1 MRLKQ
6 WEDLPEKMKNDK
18 VLPYYDIIK
27 KKTASLLWKRVFD
40 ICLSVVLLVVLSW
53 LFLILAIL
61 IKRDSCGPVLY
72 RQTRITQFYRP
83 FTIYKFRTMTDHG
96 EQMGALVT
104 TQNDMRIT
112 KIGKKIRKYR
122 LDELPQLVNVLKGD
136 MTFVGTRPEVLKY
149 VECYDEEMYATL
161 LMPAGITSLASIR
174 FKDEEKILS
183 AYSEQE
189 IDKAYQSVILPKKMQ
204 YNLDY
209 LRKFS
214 FFMIYNY
221 VFKRSLRYVRSKG

>member
-189 IDKAYQSVILPKKMQ
+189 IDKAYQSVISVSYTHLTLPTK
-204 YNLDY
+204 LE
-209 LRKFS
+209 
-214 FFMIYNY
+214 
-221 VFKRSLRYVRSKG
+221 V

>member
-40 ICLSVVLLVVLSW
+40 ICLSVALLVVLSW

-214 FFMIYNY
+214 FFYDLQLCFQTIIA
-221 VFKRSLRYVRSKG
+221 VCKK

>member
-112 KIGKKIRKYR
+112 KIGKRIRKYR

-214 FFMIYNY
+214 FFYDLQLCFQTIIA
-221 VFKRSLRYVRSKG
+221 VCKK

>member
-6 WEDLPEKMKNDK
+6 WNDLPEKMKNDK

-27 KKTASLLWKRVFD
+27 KRTASLLWKRVFD
-40 ICLSVVLLVVLSW
+40 ICLSAMLLVVLSW
-53 LFLILAIL
+53 LMLILAIL

-72 RQTRITQFYRP
+72 RQTRITQFHKP
-83 FTIYKFRTMTDHG
+83 FTIYKFRTMTDCG
-96 EQMGALVT
+96 EQMGTLIT
-104 TQNDMRIT
+104 TQNDTRIT
-112 KIGKKIRKYR
+112 KIGKKLRKYR

-136 MTFVGTRPEVLKY
+136 MTFVGTRPEVPKY
-149 VECYDEEMYATL
+149 VDHYDEEMYATL

-214 FFMIYNY
+214 FFYDLQLCFQTIIA
-221 VFKRSLRYVRSKG
+221 VCKK

>member
-27 KKTASLLWKRVFD
+27 KKRASLLWKRVFD

-104 TQNDMRIT
+104 TKNDMRIT

-214 FFMIYNY
+214 FFYDLQLCFQTIIA
-221 VFKRSLRYVRSKG
+221 VCKK

>member
-61 IKRDSCGPVLY
+61 IKMDSCGPVLY

-214 FFMIYNY
+214 FFYDLQLCFQTIIA
-221 VFKRSLRYVRSKG
+221 VCKK

>member
-214 FFMIYNY
+214 FFYDLQLCFQTIIA
-221 VFKRSLRYVRSKG
+221 VCKK

>member
-6 WEDLPEKMKNDK
+6 WEDLSEKMKNDK

-214 FFMIYNY
+214 FFYDLQLCFQTIIA
-221 VFKRSLRYVRSKG
+221 VCKK

>member
-40 ICLSVVLLVVLSW
+40 ICLSVVLLVVLSC

-214 FFMIYNY
+214 FFYDLQLCFQTIIA
-221 VFKRSLRYVRSKG
+221 VCKK

>member
-40 ICLSVVLLVVLSW
+40 ICMSVVLLVVLSW

-214 FFMIYNY
+214 FFYDLQLCFQTIIA
-221 VFKRSLRYVRSKG
+221 VCKK

>member
-214 FFMIYNY
+214 FFYDLQLFFLTIIA
-221 VFKRSLRYVRSKG
+221 VCKK

>member
-104 TQNDMRIT
+104 KQNDMRIT

-214 FFMIYNY
+214 FFYDLQLCFQTIIA
-221 VFKRSLRYVRSKG
+221 VCKK

>member
-6 WEDLPEKMKNDK
+6 WEELPEKMKNDK
-18 VLPYYDIIK
+18 VLPYDDIIK

-214 FFMIYNY
+214 FFYDLQLCFQTIIA
-221 VFKRSLRYVRSKG
+221 VCKK

>member
-72 RQTRITQFYRP
+72 RQTRITHFYRP

-214 FFMIYNY
+214 FFYDLQLCFQTIIA
-221 VFKRSLRYVRSKG
+221 VCKK

>member
-214 FFMIYNY
+214 FYYDLQLCFQTIIA
-221 VFKRSLRYVRSKG
+221 VCKK

>member
-189 IDKAYQSVILPKKMQ
+189 IDKVYQSVILPKKMQ

-214 FFMIYNY
+214 FFYDLQLCFQTIIA
-221 VFKRSLRYVRSKG
+221 VCKK

>member
-104 TQNDMRIT
+104 TQNDMCIT

-122 LDELPQLVNVLKGD
+122 LDELPPLVNVLKGD

-214 FFMIYNY
+214 FFYDLQLCFQTIIA
-221 VFKRSLRYVRSKG
+221 VCKK

>member
-214 FFMIYNY
+214 FFYDLQLCFQTIIE
-221 VFKRSLRYVRSKG
+221 VCKK

>member
-6 WEDLPEKMKNDK
+6 WEDLPEKMKSDK

-204 YNLDY
+204 NNLDY

-214 FFMIYNY
+214 FFYDLQLCFQTIIA
-221 VFKRSLRYVRSKG
+221 VCKK

>member
-83 FTIYKFRTMTDHG
+83 FAIYKFRTMTDHG

-214 FFMIYNY
+214 FFYDLQLCFQTIIA
-221 VFKRSLRYVRSKG
+221 VCKK

>member
-1 MRLKQ
+1 
-6 WEDLPEKMKNDK
+6 
-18 VLPYYDIIK
+18 
-27 KKTASLLWKRVFD
+27 
-40 ICLSVVLLVVLSW
+40 
-53 LFLILAIL
+53 
-61 IKRDSCGPVLY
+61 
-72 RQTRITQFYRP
+72 
-83 FTIYKFRTMTDHG
+83 
-96 EQMGALVT
+96 MGALVT

-112 KIGKKIRKYR
+112 KIGKKIRQYR

-214 FFMIYNY
+214 FFYDLQLCFQTIIA
-221 VFKRSLRYVRSKG
+221 VCKK

>member
-136 MTFVGTRPEVLKY
+136 MTFVGTRPVVINF

-161 LMPAGITSLASIR
+161 FMPACITSLASIR

-214 FFMIYNY
+214 FFYDLQLCFQTIIA
-221 VFKRSLRYVRSKG
+221 VCKK

>member
-214 FFMIYNY
+214 FFYDLQLCFQTIIA
-221 VFKRSLRYVRSKG
+221 VCKT

>member
-72 RQTRITQFYRP
+72 LQTRITQFYRP

-214 FFMIYNY
+214 FFYDLQLCFQTIIA
-221 VFKRSLRYVRSKG
+221 VCKK

>member
-1 MRLKQ
+1 MLTKSRI
-6 WEDLPEKMKNDK
+6 
-18 VLPYYDIIK
+18 YDIIK

-214 FFMIYNY
+214 FFYDLQLCFQTIIA
-221 VFKRSLRYVRSKG
+221 VCKK

>member
-149 VECYDEEMYATL
+149 VECYEEEMYATL

-214 FFMIYNY
+214 FFYDLQLCFQTIIA
-221 VFKRSLRYVRSKG
+221 VCKK

>member
-149 VECYDEEMYATL
+149 VECYDEEMYTTL

-214 FFMIYNY
+214 FFYDLQLCFQTIIA
-221 VFKRSLRYVRSKG
+221 VCKK

>member
-112 KIGKKIRKYR
+112 NIGKKIRKYR

-214 FFMIYNY
+214 FFYDLQLCFQTIIA
-221 VFKRSLRYVRSKG
+221 VCKK

>member
-189 IDKAYQSVILPKKMQ
+189 IDKAYQSAILPKKMQ

-214 FFMIYNY
+214 FFYDLQLCFQTIIA
-221 VFKRSLRYVRSKG
+221 VCKK

>member
-6 WEDLPEKMKNDK
+6 WGDLPEKMKNDK

-214 FFMIYNY
+214 FFYDLQLCFQTIIA
-221 VFKRSLRYVRSKG
+221 VCKK

>member
-1 MRLKQ
+1 
-6 WEDLPEKMKNDK
+6 MKNDK
-18 VLPYYDIIK
+18 VLPYYYIIK

-214 FFMIYNY
+214 FFYDLQLCFQTIIA
-221 VFKRSLRYVRSKG
+221 VCKK

>member
-136 MTFVGTRPEVLKY
+136 MTFVGTRPVVLKY

-214 FFMIYNY
+214 FFYDLQLCFQTIIA
-221 VFKRSLRYVRSKG
+221 VCKK

>member
-96 EQMGALVT
+96 EQMGAVVT

-214 FFMIYNY
+214 FFYDLQLCFQTIIA
-221 VFKRSLRYVRSKG
+221 VCKK

>member
-1 MRLKQ
+1 
-6 WEDLPEKMKNDK
+6 MKNDK

-214 FFMIYNY
+214 FFYDLQLCFQTIIA
-221 VFKRSLRYVRSKG
+221 VCKK

>member
-72 RQTRITQFYRP
+72 RQTRITQLYRP

-214 FFMIYNY
+214 FFYDLQLCFQTIIA
-221 VFKRSLRYVRSKG
+221 VCKK

>member
-72 RQTRITQFYRP
+72 RQIRITQFYRP

-214 FFMIYNY
+214 FFYDLQLCFQTIIA
-221 VFKRSLRYVRSKG
+221 VCKK

>member
-209 LRKFS
+209 FRKFS
-214 FFMIYNY
+214 FFYDLQLCFQTIIA
-221 VFKRSLRYVRSKG
+221 VCKK

>member
-1 MRLKQ
+1 M
-6 WEDLPEKMKNDK
+6 
-18 VLPYYDIIK
+18 
-27 KKTASLLWKRVFD
+27 KRVFD

-214 FFMIYNY
+214 FFYDLQLCFQTIIA
-221 VFKRSLRYVRSKG
+221 VCKK

>member
-174 FKDEEKILS
+174 FTDEEQIVS
-183 AYSEQE
+183 AYREKERDNAS
-189 IDKAYQSVILPKKMQ
+189 QSVILPKKMQ

-214 FFMIYNY
+214 FFYDLQLCFQTIIA
-221 VFKRSLRYVRSKG
+221 VCKK

>member
-204 YNLDY
+204 YKLDY

-214 FFMIYNY
+214 FFYDLQLCFQTIIA
-221 VFKRSLRYVRSKG
+221 VCKK